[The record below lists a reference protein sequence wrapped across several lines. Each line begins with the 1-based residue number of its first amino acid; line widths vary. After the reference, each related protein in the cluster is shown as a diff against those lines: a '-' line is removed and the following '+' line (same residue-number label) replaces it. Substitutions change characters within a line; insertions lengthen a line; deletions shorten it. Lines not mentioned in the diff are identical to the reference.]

1 MLERIRK
8 ILATEL
14 PVSIEEKI
22 TTYDDD
28 GDENVRY
35 KTITEPIGASYYWLV
50 KFSNGQR
57 IPYPILNLEGAESS
71 PFENGEIIKSEE
83 EIAFITEQE
92 RIVKKAFANRSKLWS
107 TFERLKAELFADT
120 SEEYICSDCEN
131 CDHWKYAP
139 ITNGYCNISKCKNL

>member
-50 KFSNGQR
+50 KFTNGQR

-71 PFENGEIIKSEE
+71 PFKNGEIIKSEE
-83 EIAFITEQE
+83 EIAFIIEQE
-92 RIVKKAFANRSKLWS
+92 RIVKEAFAIGQNYGQHLR
-107 TFERLKAELFADT
+107 D
-120 SEEYICSDCEN
+120 
-131 CDHWKYAP
+131 
-139 ITNGYCNISKCKNL
+139 